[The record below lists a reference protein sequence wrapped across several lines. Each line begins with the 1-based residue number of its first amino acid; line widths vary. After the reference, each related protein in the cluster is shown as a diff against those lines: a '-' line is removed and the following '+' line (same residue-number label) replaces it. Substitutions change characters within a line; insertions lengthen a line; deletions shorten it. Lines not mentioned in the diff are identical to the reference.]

1 MLPLPD
7 TTAATRRNIA
17 AKYKLSAFP
26 DPRPFLHIRC
36 GDDILGMFGEAGIP
50 GDRIRW
56 SDVLSEGPLHHHRD
70 ASDRQRERA
79 AYLAT
84 RYFVPMTE
92 SFREI
97 KGADW
102 RVDQCVRYDETVLW
116 FEADLFDQAILVYLL
131 ARLAPLARETRIS
144 LICIGAFPGIR
155 RFIGLGQLT
164 PAQIATLMPRR
175 RPVTRGQFALATV
188 AWDALNARDPR
199 ALSRIGRMRS
209 GVLPFL
215 PAAIR
220 RYLAEYPST
229 DNGLSQTAQ
238 YALEAIAEGAR
249 TAGEA
254 FVRVQ
259 QWERRPF
266 MGDTMFYAVLRDLA
280 AGDGPAVA
288 GAPPRLARLRD
299 ADLIRD
305 CPIRLT
311 ADGRRL
317 LEKKSDWC
325 RLSGTT
331 RHLGGVTLR
340 GPDPR
345 WRWDPRRQ
353 RIVERRPR

>member
-1 MLPLPD
+1 LLPLPD

-36 GDDILGMFGEAGIP
+36 GDDILGTLKEAGIP
-50 GDRIRW
+50 GDGIRW
-56 SDVLSEGPLHHHRD
+56 SDVLSEGPLHHHQNEV
-70 ASDRQRERA
+70 DRQRERA
-79 AYLAT
+79 AYVAT

-144 LICIGAFPGIR
+144 LVCIGEFPGVG
-155 RFIGLGQLT
+155 RFIGLGQLS
-164 PAQIATLMPRR
+164 PAQLATLLPRR
-175 RPVTRGQFALATV
+175 RRVTRGQFALAAL

-209 GVLPFL
+209 RAFPFL
-215 PAAIR
+215 PAAIH

-229 DNGLSQTAQ
+229 ENGLSQTAQ
-238 YALEAIAEGAR
+238 YALEALAAGAG
-249 TAGEA
+249 TPGEA

-259 QWERRPF
+259 LRERRPF
-266 MGDTMFYAVLRDLA
+266 MGDSMFYAVLRDLA
-280 AGDGPAVA
+280 SGDAPAVM
-288 GAPPRLARLRD
+288 GAHPRLARLRD
-299 ADLIRD
+299 PEIRD

-311 ADGRRL
+311 TDGRRL
-317 LEKKSDWC
+317 LVKESDWC
-325 RLSGTT
+325 RLSGTS
-331 RHLGGVTLR
+331 RSLGGVTLR
-340 GPDPR
+340 GSDPR
-345 WRWDPRRQ
+345 WRWDPTGR
-353 RIVERRPR
+353 RIVERRAR